1 MKNRKLVYLTGFL
14 LVAALITGPACATKK
29 FVRTE
34 SGALDQKISE
44 VSTEVETSQK
54 RISEHDEKLAT
65 IGSLITKH
73 DDQFK
78 AVEGEIGEVKTLI
91 KGNLVMTA
99 TLKNDDAKFAFNSSA
114 LTPEAKGVLDAFVQR
129 LVSENKGVYIE
140 IQGHTD
146 NTGTDEVNM
155 VLGQKRAEAV
165 MMYLYKQYQ
174 DPAPSHV
181 RRQPGQLHAHHR
193 QRDAR
198 RPQPEQTGRDPRLRI
213 SARFRK
219 FRHRGAG
226 PASALPPVIT
236 LPWPRRQGLPCPDR

>member
-14 LVAALITGPACATKK
+14 LLAALITGPACATKK

-34 SGALDQKISE
+34 SATLDQKISG
-44 VSTEVETSQK
+44 VSTEVEATQK

-65 IGSLITKH
+65 IGSLISKH

-99 TLKNDDAKFAFNSSA
+99 TLKNDEAKFAFNEA
-114 LTPEAKGVLDAFVQR
+114 TLTPAAKGVLDAFVQK

-146 NTGTDEVNM
+146 NTGTDEVNAT
-155 VLGQKRAEAV
+155 LGQKRAEAV
-165 MMYLYKQYQ
+165 MMYLYKQYKIPLHRMSVVSLGSSMPIADNGTRDGRSQ
-174 DPAPSHV
+174 N
-181 RRQPGQLHAHHR
+181 RRVEILVY
-193 QRDAR
+193 
-198 RPQPEQTGRDPRLRI
+198 E
-213 SARFRK
+213 
-219 FRHRGAG
+219 
-226 PASALPPVIT
+226 
-236 LPWPRRQGLPCPDR
+236 